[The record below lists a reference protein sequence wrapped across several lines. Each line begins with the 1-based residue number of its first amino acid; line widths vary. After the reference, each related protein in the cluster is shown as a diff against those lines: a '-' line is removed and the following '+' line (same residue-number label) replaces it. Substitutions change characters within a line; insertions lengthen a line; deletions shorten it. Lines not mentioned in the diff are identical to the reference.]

1 MNIPIPENE
10 IEVAIPSTTNEI
22 KQLEIEMDL
31 SEPQLRLFKLE
42 NPLKSRLGADFFKQL
57 PKHPGVYWMLDGRGR
72 LLYVGKSGNLQ
83 RRLISYRSLKPENL
97 PTRLVRVLLG
107 TEHIGFE
114 RTESEPKATAV
125 ESALLKILRPPCNR
139 AGVGPDKVFD
149 WVVREMPRSW
159 RLEVQIQEGHEA
171 NQHDAGFRAAARV
184 FKAHGALL
192 RQLHGLSRGHFSLM
206 ELPTG
211 LLKGPAGLAGVYIDR
226 DMNDDL
232 AGISFEDKRVFNQG
246 LRETTQMF
254 LDGIEP
260 WPEFPCP
267 IDDRKLSDRWSADLW
282 QKDQVEL
289 KLAFESLI
297 RPLRARQLGIR
308 VEDFGSLVES
318 P

>member
-1 MNIPIPENE
+1 MNTPNGQNE
-10 IEVAIPSTTNEI
+10 LEVSIPSTGNEVS
-22 KQLEIEMDL
+22 QLSVETVLPE
-31 SEPQLRLFKLE
+31 SQLRLFKLE
-42 NPLKSRLGADFFKQL
+42 NPLKSRLGANFFKQL

-72 LLYVGKSGNLQ
+72 LLYVGKSKNLKQ
-83 RRLISYRSLKPENL
+83 RLTSYRSLKPENL
-97 PTRLVRVLLG
+97 PSRLVRVLLG

-125 ESALLKILRPPCNR
+125 ESALLKILKPPCNR
-139 AGVGPDKVFD
+139 AGVGPERVFE
-149 WVVREMPRSW
+149 WIVREMPRSW
-159 RLEVQIQEGHEA
+159 RLEVQTHDTSER
-171 NQHDAGFRAAARV
+171 DAGFKAAPRV

-192 RQLHGLSRGHFSLM
+192 RQLHGLVRGHFSIM

-232 AGISFEDKRVFNQG
+232 AGTSAEDKRVFNQG

-267 IDDRKLSDRWSADLW
+267 LDDRKIPDRWSADLW
-282 QKDQVEL
+282 ERDQAEL
-289 KLAFESLI
+289 KASFEHLI

-308 VEDFGSLVES
+308 VEDFGSLSES
-318 P
+318 T

>member
-1 MNIPIPENE
+1 MPNGQNE
-10 IEVAIPSTTNEI
+10 FEVHAEPLAPTMVSE
-22 KQLEIEMDL
+22 LELLAEL
-31 SEPQLRLFKLE
+31 PFVEPQMRLFKLE

-72 LLYVGKSGNLQ
+72 LLYVGKSKNLKQ
-83 RRLISYRSLKPENL
+83 RLTSYRSLKPENL
-97 PTRLVRVLLG
+97 PSRLVRVLLG
-107 TEHIGFE
+107 TEHISFE
-114 RTESEPKATAV
+114 RTESEASATAV
-125 ESALLKILRPPCNR
+125 ETALLKILRPPCNR
-139 AGVGPDKVFD
+139 AGVGPERVFD

-159 RLEVQIQEGHEA
+159 RLEVQTYDTSER
-171 NQHDAGFRAAARV
+171 NAGFKAAPRV

-192 RQLHGLSRGHFSLM
+192 RQLHGLTRGHFSIM

-232 AGISFEDKRVFNQG
+232 AGPLSEDKRIFNQG

-260 WPEFPCP
+260 WPQFPCP
-267 IDDRKLSDRWSADLW
+267 LDDRKVADRWSADLW
-282 QKDQVEL
+282 EKDQSEL
-289 KLAFESLI
+289 RSVFEHLV

-308 VEDFGSLVES
+308 VEDFGAMPGAEE
-318 P
+318 